1 MPLLQF
7 KTSIVVSSSYL
18 PIMGNARLCAKIELW
33 VLQTTEIGVL
43 KVWMQQELEATMLQK
58 DFLSMGTFLNLM
70 FSRLSR
76 FIVDLITVDI
86 IAGLKTLAEF
96 LRAKKLKI
104 HTSGSYNPASSV
116 S

>member
-43 KVWMQQELEATMLQK
+43 KFWMQQELKATMLQK

-86 IAGLKTLAEF
+86 IT
-96 LRAKKLKI
+96 R
-104 HTSGSYNPASSV
+104 GSWSQNSS
-116 S
+116 

>member
-43 KVWMQQELEATMLQK
+43 KFWMQQELEATMLQK

-86 IAGLKTLAEF
+86 IT
-96 LRAKKLKI
+96 R
-104 HTSGSYNPASSV
+104 GSWSQNSS
-116 S
+116 